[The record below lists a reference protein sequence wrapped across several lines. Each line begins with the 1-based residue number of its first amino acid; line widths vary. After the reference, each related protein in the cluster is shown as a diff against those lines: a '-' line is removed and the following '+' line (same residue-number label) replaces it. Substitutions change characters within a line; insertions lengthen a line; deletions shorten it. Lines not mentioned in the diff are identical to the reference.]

1 MQTPERQRRKF
12 PILSISRSLKRC
24 HIEKLQKK
32 IIIFCFYGVTQCQVM
47 LALAVILSTV
57 SHPLGI
63 SATITVG
70 VPFWK
75 KRTLKKEKQLYKMT

>member
-1 MQTPERQRRKF
+1 MQTLERQRKNF
-12 PILSISRSLKRC
+12 PILSIRKSLKRC
-24 HIEKLQKK
+24 HIEKLQRK
-32 IIIFCFYGVTQCQVM
+32 ITLFCFYGVTQCQVI

-70 VPFWK
+70 VPLWK
-75 KRTLKKEKQLYKMT
+75 KKTLKKEKQLYKMT